1 MKATISSLS
10 RNGIKYDI
18 LTPGDLRDRYPML
31 SLPPDYVGVF
41 DYSGGVLRAD
51 KALRAF
57 QVTITHLFAR
67 KFNIFNLICS
77 LKSIF
82 NVYTFNVY
90 R

>member
-18 LTPGDLRDRYPML
+18 LTPGDQRDRYPML

-57 QVTITHLFAR
+57 QVTTYTIVS
-67 KFNIFNLICS
+67 CS
-77 LKSIF
+77 LIRTYC
-82 NVYTFNVY
+82 NIRN
-90 R
+90 